1 MWRGVAH
8 RLKIRW
14 LITGALLFSHARV
27 KIPKTGC
34 FCAILRDMKRFI
46 TSLFLF
52 FLALTLSA
60 EIITSEKFNYSIDFP
75 EGYEIIDMEEDESTV
90 ILKNKYL
97 AAHALIKVWP
107 FSKFKDSK
115 EALTDTFSRLQAKA
129 DYSQSEWR
137 HQACTIANFE
147 SQIVLP
153 DQRAKGW
160 ACCIPLQ
167 QKKSYLTF
175 LSYAPTAFYEDLA
188 QVLISPLDSILID
201 KGCYKEPGL
210 ITSAFYARKN
220 PKKIDIEIAGKKIQ
234 SQIDAVDKE
243 ANQAVI
249 DREFSIFSFY
259 ALNNCPEMY
268 DAWIRFYRLIA
279 KDTMERVRRVSF
291 DIYSSLKDEC
301 EAKDKD
307 NPDAALAQELLFWS
321 QGLCYERKST
331 GYNKAD
337 IESLPGIL
345 EGANSD
351 CDGRSLLLM
360 CLLKNC
366 SIESCMFISAQF
378 GHALLGVYLPDK
390 QGQSL
395 PVEEGKN
402 YIVGETTAKGLTL
415 GIMPADMTD
424 RNGWLCVE
432 LP

>member
-1 MWRGVAH
+1 MWRGGAH
-8 RLKIRW
+8 RLKIRR
-14 LITGALLFSHARV
+14 LITGALLFSNARV

-46 TSLFLF
+46 TSLFLLF
-52 FLALTLSA
+52 MGFTLSA

-90 ILKNKYL
+90 IFKNKYID
-97 AAHALIKVWP
+97 AHALIKVWP

-115 EALTDTFSRLQAKA
+115 EALTNTLSRLKAKA

-137 HQACTIANFE
+137 HQSCTIATFE
-147 SQIVLP
+147 SPLILP
-153 DQRAKGW
+153 DRPAKGW

-167 QKKSYLTF
+167 QKKSYLTL
-175 LSYAPTAFYEDLA
+175 LSYSPASAYEDLA
-188 QVLISPLDSILID
+188 QVLISPIDSVLID
-201 KGCYKEPGL
+201 KGSYREPGL
-210 ITSAFYARKN
+210 ITSTFYARKN
-220 PKKIDIEIAGKKIQ
+220 PKKISLEIAGKKIQ
-234 SQIDAVDKE
+234 TQIDSVDKE
-243 ANQAVI
+243 ANQAII

-268 DAWIRFYRLIA
+268 DAWLRFYRLIA
-279 KDTMERVRRVSF
+279 RDTMERVKTVSF
-291 DIYSSLKDEC
+291 DIYTSLKDLC
-301 EAKDKD
+301 ETKDKD

-321 QGLCYERKST
+321 QGLRYERKST
-331 GYNKAD
+331 GYEKAD

-366 SIESCMFISAQF
+366 SIESCMFVSAQF